1 MYCIGFVVSG
11 CENGAE
17 VCKLGLYF
25 LVEMYSTKTMSSKTA
40 PLLSALPP
48 LLQCQGNFMFL
59 LPEITKASGWG
70 GWNIFFPPHLN
81 KQYFCNLF
89 LEKNWT
95 VFIGTGWK
103 CYLSCTRGTDN
114 FYLDRKWSPPK
125 HQEQDFYN
133 KRQQGILN

>member
-59 LPEITKASGWG
+59 LPEITKASDEVVE
-70 GWNIFFPPHLN
+70 IFFFFPSSE
-81 KQYFCNLF
+81 Q
-89 LEKNWT
+89 T
-95 VFIGTGWK
+95 VF
-103 CYLSCTRGTDN
+103 L
-114 FYLDRKWSPPK
+114 
-125 HQEQDFYN
+125 
-133 KRQQGILN
+133 